1 MQLCASPLSS
11 PLLELV
17 ALLAAL
23 VRSPPFASLAA
34 ATHAEAGRAL
44 CDAIA
49 AARAVRRGRG
59 DAAAG
64 GGDGGDD
71 DRGREAGRAAAAVAE
86 VLSLLAEVSSAPAL
100 NLPLGDAVWLLA
112 RVTAGL

>member
-64 GGDGGDD
+64 GGDGG
-71 DRGREAGRAAAAVAE
+71 GIE
-86 VLSLLAEVSSAPAL
+86 L
-100 NLPLGDAVWLLA
+100 LGDYAILAPVSLTPLVHVVNRVAVPP
-112 RVTAGL
+112 TP